1 MATRGEKDVMYPDWM
16 TAAWTTTAAGLPS
29 DGSTVEFVLDE
40 RECPLRGI
48 YALGRFESRWTCYPP
63 TSVRQWRTTSSIA
76 ELARSGPSHTLSFA
90 SLHA

>member
-1 MATRGEKDVMYPDWM
+1 MHPNWI
-16 TAAWTTTAAGLPS
+16 TTAAGLPS
-29 DGSTVEFVLDE
+29 DGSAVEFVLDE

-63 TSVRQWRTTSSIA
+63 TCVRQWRTTPSIA
-76 ELARSGPSHTLSFA
+76 ERARSLPGNALRFA

>member
-1 MATRGEKDVMYPDWM
+1 MYPDWI
-16 TAAWTTTAAGLPS
+16 TTAWTTTAARLPS
-29 DGSTVEFVLDE
+29 DGSAVEFVLDE

-63 TSVRQWRTTSSIA
+63 TSVRQWRTTSNVA
-76 ELARSGPSHTLSFA
+76 EFARSGPNHSLHFA